1 MRIKEILVIQG
12 IFVDNTNSVS
22 LTCAPLVRLLVN

>member
-12 IFVDNTNSVS
+12 IFVDNTNALSI
-22 LTCAPLVRLLVN
+22 TCALLARLLVS